1 MKKSITI
8 WRRSEKD
15 CITTIEVI
23 QWLPAVALVVMLLWY
38 LATPNRLTAM
48 SMATLL
54 GIIVLAFVWARL
66 QALHIRGSRKLHY
79 SAFQVGD
86 ELEEELTL
94 ENRSAF
100 PLLWAEFVDRSDI
113 PGYTVASVR
122 AADSRGSVTWHASA
136 ICSRRGVYTL
146 GPWELLSGDPLGI
159 FRVRKVYQQRK
170 DILIYPPLA
179 ELPDLKLPYSGA
191 QGDERPLHQPIRAD
205 TVNAFGARPYA
216 PGDPLR
222 HLHWRTTARKD
233 DPFVKLFEPEA
244 ATSIWLVADCDRLA
258 HRGQGDDSTFETM
271 ILVAATLASRLLRDQ
286 LAVGFFADA
295 AERVVV
301 LPQRGPQH
309 QWDILKAL
317 APLAPTDDRPLVGA
331 LQKMRH
337 LANPRNMILVIT
349 PSLEMNWLPELRRLS
364 GLRST
369 RHAQAV
375 LLDPQSFG
383 GGGSAER
390 MLPVFARAGIQAQ
403 VIQRGQVRP
412 ISGAY
417 GALRRWEFKSLATGR
432 VVARQSPRAASAAET
447 SEEPA

>member
-1 MKKSITI
+1 
-8 WRRSEKD
+8 
-15 CITTIEVI
+15 
-23 QWLPAVALVVMLLWY
+23 
-38 LATPNRLTAM
+38 M

-54 GIIVLAFVWARL
+54 GIIVLAFAWVRL
-66 QALHIRGSRKLHY
+66 QALYIHGSRKLQY

-100 PLLWAEFVDRSDI
+100 PLLWAEFLDRSDI
-113 PGYTVASVR
+113 PGYSVASVR
-122 AADSRGSVTWHASA
+122 AADSKSTVKWHASA
-136 ICSRRGVYTL
+136 ICTRRGVYKL
-146 GPWELLSGDPLGI
+146 GPWELLTGDPLGI
-159 FRVRKVYQQRK
+159 FRVRKVYLHRK

-205 TVNAFGARPYA
+205 TVNAFSARPYVA
-216 PGDPLR
+216 GDPLR
-222 HLHWRTTARKD
+222 HLHWRTTARKNA
-233 DPFVKLFEPEA
+233 PFVKLFEPEA
-244 ATSIWLVADCDRLA
+244 ATSIWLVADCDSLA

-271 ILVAATLASRLLRDQ
+271 ILVTATLASRLLHDQ

-295 AERVVV
+295 KERAVV

-309 QWDILKAL
+309 QWDILRAL
-317 APLAPTDDRPLVGA
+317 APLEAAEDRPLVSA

-337 LANPRNMILVIT
+337 LSNPRNMILVIT
-349 PSLEMNWLPELRRLS
+349 PSLELNWLPELRRLS
-364 GLRST
+364 GIRSS

-383 GGGSAER
+383 GGSSADR
-390 MLPVFARAGIQAQ
+390 MLPILARAGIQAQ
-403 VIQRGQVRP
+403 VIQRGQVKP

-432 VVARQSPRAASAAET
+432 VVARQSPRAASATDA
-447 SEEPA
+447 SEEAR

>member
-1 MKKSITI
+1 MKKPITI

-54 GIIVLAFVWARL
+54 GIIGLAFLWARL
-66 QALHIRGSRKLHY
+66 QALHIRGSRKLQY
-79 SAFQVGD
+79 TAFQVGD

-94 ENRSAF
+94 ENRSPF
-100 PLLWAEFVDRSDI
+100 PLLWAEFIDRSDI

-122 AADSRGSVTWHASA
+122 AADSKSTVKWHASA
-136 ICSRRGVYTL
+136 ICSRRGIFTL
-146 GPWELLSGDPLGI
+146 GPWELHSGDPLGI

-191 QGDERPLHQPIRAD
+191 QGDERPLRQPIRAD
-205 TVNAFGARPYA
+205 TVNAFGARPYVA
-216 PGDPLR
+216 GDPLR
-222 HLHWRTTARKD
+222 HLHWRTTARKN

-244 ATSIWLVADCDRLA
+244 ATSIWLVADCDRQV
-258 HRGQGDDSTFETM
+258 HHGQGDDSTFETM
-271 ILVAATLASRLLRDQ
+271 ILVAATLASELLRDQ
-286 LAVGFFADA
+286 LAVGFFADT
-295 AERVVV
+295 EQRVVV
-301 LPQRGPQH
+301 LPQRGLQH

-317 APLAPTDDRPLVGA
+317 APLAPVPDRPLVSA

-337 LANPRNMILVIT
+337 LASPRNMVLVIT
-349 PSLEMNWLPELRRLS
+349 PSLELNWLPELRRLS

-369 RHAQAV
+369 RQAQAV

-383 GGGSAER
+383 GAGSAER
-390 MLPVFARAGIQAQ
+390 LLPILARAGIQAQ
-403 VIQRGQVRP
+403 IIQRGQVHP
-412 ISGAY
+412 ISGSY
-417 GALRRWEFKSLATGR
+417 GALRRWEFKQLATGR
-432 VVARQSPRAASAAET
+432 VVARQSPRPAPAADTAE
-447 SEEPA
+447 EGA